1 MDGQTERINHCLEMY
16 LKCVVYDS
24 PKQWKSWLALAELW
38 YNTNF
43 HTSLGCSPFKA
54 LYVYEPTLGTMLPL
68 EYQEQSPVVDFLQER
83 ELQVPA
89 LIERL
94 AAAQKRTKIQADK
107 NRTIELFRWRNKCY

>member
-1 MDGQTERINHCLEMY
+1 M
-16 LKCVVYDS
+16 
-24 PKQWKSWLALAELW
+24 
-38 YNTNF
+38 
-43 HTSLGCSPFKA
+43 
-54 LYVYEPTLGTMLPL
+54 